1 MGLNLKVFSANYKL
15 CATNY
20 KITGASHDGK
30 NHRTTAP
37 FIVEAVPKGN
47 VSKLAFIKNMKRLLH
62 EIMQWSLFSYIK
74 IPPRLRF
81 LGFR

>member
-1 MGLNLKVFSANYKL
+1 MGKSFFRCRGARRSQSADRK
-15 CATNY
+15 CR
-20 KITGASHDGK
+20 GAH
-30 NHRTTAP
+30 
-37 FIVEAVPKGN
+37 VGN

-81 LGFR
+81 LGFRCGKAASAS